1 MAEELVAGA
10 TYTAVVVEALNRTHL
25 AQYAA
30 ASGDYHPV
38 HHDDTYAQS
47 IGYPSVFAHGMLTM
61 GLTGSFLERTVGR
74 GTLTHYTARLVG
86 QVWPGD
92 RLTATLTVTGIIG
105 GIAELDVQTV
115 NQNGA
120 VVLTGS
126 AGARTAGTSAPKC
139 DHVARTPEP
148 RKGR

>member
-1 MAEELVAGA
+1 MAEELVTGGV
-10 TYTAVVVEALNRTHL
+10 YTAVVVESLNRTHL

-38 HHDDTYAQS
+38 HHDDTYARS

-74 GTLTHYTARLVG
+74 GTLTQYTARLVG

-92 RLTATLTVTGIIG
+92 RLTATLTVTGIVDE
-105 GIAELDVQTV
+105 IAELDVQTV

-126 AGARTAGTSAPKC
+126 ASARMDDPATVQAQL
-139 DHVARTPEP
+139 
-148 RKGR
+148 

>member
-1 MAEELVAGA
+1 MAEQLVAGGE
-10 TYTAVVVEALNRTHL
+10 YTAVVVESLNRTHL

-74 GTLTHYTARLVG
+74 GMLTHYTARLVG

-92 RLTATLTVTGIIG
+92 RLTATLSVTGIAD
-105 GIAELDVQTV
+105 GIAELTVRTV
-115 NQNGA
+115 NQDGA

-126 AGARTAGTSAPKC
+126 AGARTDG
-139 DHVARTPEP
+139 
-148 RKGR
+148 

>member
-1 MAEELVAGA
+1 MAEQLVAGA
-10 TYTAVVVEALNRTHL
+10 EYTAVVVESLNRTHL

-61 GLTGSFLERTVGR
+61 GLTGSFLERTVGQ
-74 GTLTHYTARLVG
+74 GTLTRYSARLVG

-92 RLTATLTVTGIIG
+92 RLTATLSVTGIAD
-105 GIAELDVQTV
+105 GIAELTVRTV
-115 NQNGA
+115 NQDAA

-126 AGARTAGTSAPKC
+126 AGARTDG
-139 DHVARTPEP
+139 
-148 RKGR
+148 

>member
-1 MAEELVAGA
+1 MAEQLVAGA
-10 TYTAVVVEALNRTHL
+10 DYTAVVVESLNRTHL

-61 GLTGSFLERTVGR
+61 GVTGSFLERTVGR

-92 RLTATLTVTGIIG
+92 RLTATLSVTGIAD
-105 GIAELDVQTV
+105 GIAEITVRTV
-115 NQNGA
+115 NQDGA

-126 AGARTAGTSAPKC
+126 ASARTDG
-139 DHVARTPEP
+139 
-148 RKGR
+148 

>member
-10 TYTAVVVEALNRTHL
+10 VYAAVVVEALNRTHL

-74 GTLTHYTARLVG
+74 GSLTHYTARLVG

-92 RLTATLTVTGIIG
+92 RLTATLKVTGIVD
-105 GIAELDVQTV
+105 GIAELEVQTV
-115 NQNGA
+115 NQDGA

-126 AGARTAGTSAPKC
+126 AGACTQDPFV
-139 DHVARTPEP
+139 DVH
-148 RKGR
+148 

>member
-1 MAEELVAGA
+1 MAEQLVAGA
-10 TYTAVVVEALNRTHL
+10 EYTAVVVESLNRTHL

-92 RLTATLTVTGIIG
+92 RLTATLSVTRIAD
-105 GIAELDVQTV
+105 GIAALTVRTV
-115 NQNGA
+115 NQDGA

-126 AGARTAGTSAPKC
+126 AGARTDG
-139 DHVARTPEP
+139 
-148 RKGR
+148 

>member
-1 MAEELVAGA
+1 VSVAEPLVAGA
-10 TYTAVVVEALNRTHL
+10 VYTAVVVEALNRTHL

-61 GLTGSFLERTVGR
+61 GLTGRYLEATVGR
-74 GTLTHYTARLVG
+74 GALTRYTARLVG

-92 RLTATLTVTGIIG
+92 RLTATLTVTAVVD
-105 GIAELDVQTV
+105 GIADLTVQTV
-115 NQNGA
+115 NQDGG

-126 AGARTAGTSAPKC
+126 AGASVG
-139 DHVARTPEP
+139 
-148 RKGR
+148 

>member
-1 MAEELVAGA
+1 MAEPLVEGA
-10 TYTAVVVEALNRTHL
+10 VFTAVVVESVNRTHL

-61 GLTGSFLERTVGR
+61 GLTGRFLEETVGQ
-74 GTLTHYTARLVG
+74 GTLTRYSARLIG

-92 RLTATLTVTGIIG
+92 RLTTTLTVTAVDAA
-105 GIAELDVQTV
+105 IAELAVETV
-115 NQNGA
+115 NQDGA

-126 AGARTAGTSAPKC
+126 AGARIT
-139 DHVARTPEP
+139 EP
-148 RKGR
+148 

>member
-1 MAEELVAGA
+1 MAEQLVAGA
-10 TYTAVVVEALNRTHL
+10 EYTAVVVESLNRTHL

-47 IGYPSVFAHGMLTM
+47 IGYPSVVAHGMLTM

-92 RLTATLTVTGIIG
+92 RLTTTLSVTGIAD
-105 GIAELDVQTV
+105 GIAELTVRTV
-115 NQNGA
+115 NQDGA

-126 AGARTAGTSAPKC
+126 ARARTDG
-139 DHVARTPEP
+139 
-148 RKGR
+148 

>member
-1 MAEELVAGA
+1 MAEQLVAGA
-10 TYTAVVVEALNRTHL
+10 VYTAVVVEALNRTHL
-25 AQYAA
+25 VQYAA

-47 IGYPSVFAHGMLTM
+47 IDYPSVFAHGMLTM
-61 GLTGSFLERTVGR
+61 GLTGRFLEQTVGR

-92 RLTATLTVTGIIG
+92 RLTTTLTVTDVAE
-105 GIAELDVQTV
+105 GIAALTVRTVTQT
-115 NQNGA
+115 GA

-126 AGARTAGTSAPKC
+126 AGARTDG
-139 DHVARTPEP
+139 
-148 RKGR
+148 

>member
-10 TYTAVVVEALNRTHL
+10 VYSAVVVEALNRTHL

-38 HHDDTYAQS
+38 HHDDMYAQS
-47 IGYPSVFAHGMLTM
+47 IGFPSVFAHGMLTM
-61 GLTGSFLERTVGR
+61 GLTGSFLEQTVGR
-74 GTLTHYTARLVG
+74 GRLTHYTARLIG

-92 RLTATLTVTGIIG
+92 RLTATLTVTGVVE
-105 GIAELDVQTV
+105 GIAELAVQTV
-115 NQNGA
+115 NQAGV

-126 AGARTAGTSAPKC
+126 AAAHR
-139 DHVARTPEP
+139 D
-148 RKGR
+148 

>member
-1 MAEELVAGA
+1 MAEQLVAGA
-10 TYTAVVVEALNRTHL
+10 EYTAVVVESLNRTHL
-25 AQYAA
+25 VQYAA

-92 RLTATLTVTGIIG
+92 RLTATLSVTGIAD
-105 GIAELDVQTV
+105 GIAELTV
-115 NQNGA
+115 RTANQDGA
-120 VVLTGS
+120 LVLTGS
-126 AGARTAGTSAPKC
+126 ARARTDG
-139 DHVARTPEP
+139 
-148 RKGR
+148 

>member
-10 TYTAVVVEALNRTHL
+10 VYTAVVVEALNRTHL

-74 GTLTHYTARLVG
+74 GALTHYTARLVG

-92 RLTATLTVTGIIG
+92 RLTATLTVTGIVD
-105 GIAELDVQTV
+105 GIAELQVQTV

-126 AGARTAGTSAPKC
+126 AGARTDDPFV
-139 DHVARTPEP
+139 HVR
-148 RKGR
+148 

>member
-1 MAEELVAGA
+1 MAEHLVAGA
-10 TYTAVVVEALNRTHL
+10 TFTAVVVEAINRTHL
-25 AQYAA
+25 VQYAA

-61 GLTGSFLERTVGR
+61 GLTGRFLEETVGR
-74 GTLTHYTARLVG
+74 GALTHYTARLVG

-92 RLTATLTVTGIIG
+92 RLTTTLPVNAVAD
-105 GIAELDVQTV
+105 GIAQLEVQTV
-115 NQNGA
+115 NQDGA

-126 AGARTAGTSAPKC
+126 AAARTAGTTA
-139 DHVARTPEP
+139 
-148 RKGR
+148 GG

>member
-1 MAEELVAGA
+1 MAEQLVAGA
-10 TYTAVVVEALNRTHL
+10 EYTAVVVESLNRTHL
-25 AQYAA
+25 VQYAA

-92 RLTATLTVTGIIG
+92 RLTATLSVTGIAG
-105 GIAELDVQTV
+105 GIAEITVQTV
-115 NQNGA
+115 NQDGA

-126 AGARTAGTSAPKC
+126 AGARTDG
-139 DHVARTPEP
+139 
-148 RKGR
+148 

>member
-1 MAEELVAGA
+1 VSVAEPLVAGA
-10 TYTAVVVEALNRTHL
+10 VYTAVVVEALNRTHL

-61 GLTGSFLERTVGR
+61 GLTGRYLEATVGR
-74 GTLTHYTARLVG
+74 GALTRYTARLVG

-92 RLTATLTVTGIIG
+92 RLTATLTVAAVVD
-105 GIAELDVQTV
+105 GIADLTVQTV
-115 NQNGA
+115 NQDGG

-126 AGARTAGTSAPKC
+126 AGASVG
-139 DHVARTPEP
+139 
-148 RKGR
+148 

>member
-1 MAEELVAGA
+1 MAVQLVAGA
-10 TYTAVVVEALNRTHL
+10 EYTAVVVESLNRTHL

-61 GLTGSFLERTVGR
+61 GITGSFLERTVGR
-74 GTLTHYTARLVG
+74 GALTHYTARLVG

-92 RLTATLTVTGIIG
+92 RLTATLSVTGIAD
-105 GIAELDVQTV
+105 GIAELTVRTV
-115 NQNGA
+115 NQDGA

-126 AGARTAGTSAPKC
+126 AGARTDG
-139 DHVARTPEP
+139 
-148 RKGR
+148 

>member
-1 MAEELVAGA
+1 MAEQLVTGA
-10 TYTAVVVEALNRTHL
+10 VYSAVVVEALNRTHL

-61 GLTGSFLERTVGR
+61 GLTGRFLEQTVGR
-74 GTLTHYTARLVG
+74 GALTHYTARLVG

-92 RLTATLTVTGIIG
+92 RLTATLTVT
-105 GIAELDVQTV
+105 DVVDGTANLAVRTV
-115 NQNGA
+115 TQDGA

-126 AGARTAGTSAPKC
+126 AGARTDG
-139 DHVARTPEP
+139 
-148 RKGR
+148 

>member
-1 MAEELVAGA
+1 MAEQLVAGA
-10 TYTAVVVEALNRTHL
+10 EFTAVVVESLNRTHL

-92 RLTATLTVTGIIG
+92 RLTATLSVTGIADG
-105 GIAELDVQTV
+105 VAEITVRTV
-115 NQNGA
+115 NQDGA

-126 AGARTAGTSAPKC
+126 AGARTDG
-139 DHVARTPEP
+139 
-148 RKGR
+148 

>member
-1 MAEELVAGA
+1 MAEQLVAGA
-10 TYTAVVVEALNRTHL
+10 EYTAVVVESLNRTHL

-92 RLTATLTVTGIIG
+92 RLTATLSVTGIADG
-105 GIAELDVQTV
+105 VAEITVRTV
-115 NQNGA
+115 NQDGA

-126 AGARTAGTSAPKC
+126 AGARTDG
-139 DHVARTPEP
+139 
-148 RKGR
+148 

>member
-1 MAEELVAGA
+1 MAEQLVAGA
-10 TYTAVVVEALNRTHL
+10 EYTAVVVESLNRTHL

-92 RLTATLTVTGIIG
+92 RLTATISVTGIAD
-105 GIAELDVQTV
+105 GIAALTVRTV
-115 NQNGA
+115 NQDGA

-126 AGARTAGTSAPKC
+126 AGARTDG
-139 DHVARTPEP
+139 
-148 RKGR
+148 

>member
-1 MAEELVAGA
+1 MAEELIAGA

-30 ASGDYHPV
+30 ASGDFHPV

-74 GTLTHYTARLVG
+74 GALTHYTARLVG

-92 RLTATLTVTGIIG
+92 RLTTTLTVTGIVD

-126 AGARTAGTSAPKC
+126 AGARGSGQVTG
-139 DHVARTPEP
+139 EP
-148 RKGR
+148 QPGEGS

>member
-1 MAEELVAGA
+1 MAEELVAGGV
-10 TYTAVVVEALNRTHL
+10 YTAVVVESLNRTHL

-38 HHDDTYAQS
+38 HHDDTYARS

-74 GTLTHYTARLVG
+74 GTLTQYTARLVG

-92 RLTATLTVTGIIG
+92 RLTATLTVTGIVDE
-105 GIAELDVQTV
+105 IAELDVHTV

-126 AGARTAGTSAPKC
+126 ASARMDDPATVQAQL
-139 DHVARTPEP
+139 
-148 RKGR
+148 

>member
-1 MAEELVAGA
+1 MAEQLVAGA
-10 TYTAVVVEALNRTHL
+10 EYTAVVVESLNRTHL
-25 AQYAA
+25 VQYAA

-38 HHDDTYAQS
+38 HHDETYAQS

-92 RLTATLTVTGIIG
+92 RLTATLSVTGIAD
-105 GIAELDVQTV
+105 GIAELTVRTV
-115 NQNGA
+115 NQDGA
-120 VVLTGS
+120 LVLTGS
-126 AGARTAGTSAPKC
+126 ARARTDG
-139 DHVARTPEP
+139 
-148 RKGR
+148 

>member
-10 TYTAVVVEALNRTHL
+10 VYAAVVVEALNRTHL

-74 GTLTHYTARLVG
+74 GSLTHYTARLVG

-92 RLTATLTVTGIIG
+92 RLTATLKVTGIVD
-105 GIAELDVQTV
+105 GIAELEVQTV
-115 NQNGA
+115 NQDGA

-126 AGARTAGTSAPKC
+126 AGACTQDPFL
-139 DHVARTPEP
+139 DVH
-148 RKGR
+148 

>member
-1 MAEELVAGA
+1 MAEQLVAGA
-10 TYTAVVVEALNRTHL
+10 EYTAVVVESLNRTHL

-86 QVWPGD
+86 PVWPGD
-92 RLTATLTVTGIIG
+92 RLTATLSVTGIAG
-105 GIAELDVQTV
+105 GIAEITVQTV
-115 NQNGA
+115 NQDGA

-126 AGARTAGTSAPKC
+126 AGARTDG
-139 DHVARTPEP
+139 
-148 RKGR
+148 

>member
-1 MAEELVAGA
+1 MAEQLVAGA
-10 TYTAVVVEALNRTHL
+10 EYTAVVVGSLNRTHL

-92 RLTATLTVTGIIG
+92 RLTATLRVTGIAD
-105 GIAELDVQTV
+105 GIAEITVQTV
-115 NQNGA
+115 NQDGA

-126 AGARTAGTSAPKC
+126 AGARTDG
-139 DHVARTPEP
+139 
-148 RKGR
+148 

>member
-1 MAEELVAGA
+1 MAEQLVAGA
-10 TYTAVVVEALNRTHL
+10 QYSAVVVESLNRTHL

-92 RLTATLTVTGIIG
+92 RLTATLSVTGIVD
-105 GIAELDVQTV
+105 GIAELSVRTV
-115 NQNGA
+115 NQDGA

-126 AGARTAGTSAPKC
+126 ARARTDG
-139 DHVARTPEP
+139 
-148 RKGR
+148 

>member
-1 MAEELVAGA
+1 MAEQLVAGA
-10 TYTAVVVEALNRTHL
+10 EFTAVVVESLNRTHL

-92 RLTATLTVTGIIG
+92 RLTATLTVTGI
-105 GIAELDVQTV
+105 ATR
-115 NQNGA
+115 
-120 VVLTGS
+120 S
-126 AGARTAGTSAPKC
+126 PS
-139 DHVARTPEP
+139 
-148 RKGR
+148 

>member
-1 MAEELVAGA
+1 MAEELFAGA
-10 TYTAVVVEALNRTHL
+10 VYAAVVVEALNRTHL

-74 GTLTHYTARLVG
+74 GSLTRYTARLVG

-92 RLTATLTVTGIIG
+92 RLTATLTVTAIVD
-105 GIAELDVQTV
+105 GIAELEVQTV

-120 VVLTGS
+120 VVLAGS
-126 AGARTAGTSAPKC
+126 AGARTDPFV
-139 DHVARTPEP
+139 HVR
-148 RKGR
+148 

>member
-1 MAEELVAGA
+1 MAEELVTGGV
-10 TYTAVVVEALNRTHL
+10 YTAVVVESLNRTHL

-74 GTLTHYTARLVG
+74 GSLTHYTARLVG

-92 RLTATLTVTGIIG
+92 RLTATLKVTGIVD
-105 GIAELDVQTV
+105 GIAELEVQTV
-115 NQNGA
+115 NQDGA

-126 AGARTAGTSAPKC
+126 AGACTQDPFLN
-139 DHVARTPEP
+139 VQ
-148 RKGR
+148 

>member
-1 MAEELVAGA
+1 MAEQLVAGA
-10 TYTAVVVEALNRTHL
+10 EYTAVVVESLNRTHL

-92 RLTATLTVTGIIG
+92 RLTATLSVTGIAD
-105 GIAELDVQTV
+105 GIAALTVRTV
-115 NQNGA
+115 NQDGA

-126 AGARTAGTSAPKC
+126 AGARTDG
-139 DHVARTPEP
+139 
-148 RKGR
+148 